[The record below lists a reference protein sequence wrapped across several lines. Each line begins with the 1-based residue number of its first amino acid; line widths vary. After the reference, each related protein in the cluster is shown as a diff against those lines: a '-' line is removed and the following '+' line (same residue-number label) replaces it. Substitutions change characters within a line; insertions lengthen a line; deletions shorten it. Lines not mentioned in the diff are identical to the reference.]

1 MQAEIRASLH
11 SLGAEKRQMI
21 IQMQAEKVKKNKTME
36 TVYADAIAEIKEKEK
51 QEISLLNECT
61 TTPQKSNLSPSS

>member
-1 MQAEIRASLH
+1 LCLTSQSWGIEEADDNSNASRE
-11 SLGAEKRQMI
+11 GE
-21 IQMQAEKVKKNKTME
+21 KNKTME
-36 TVYADAIAEIKEKEK
+36 TVYADGIAEIEEKEK